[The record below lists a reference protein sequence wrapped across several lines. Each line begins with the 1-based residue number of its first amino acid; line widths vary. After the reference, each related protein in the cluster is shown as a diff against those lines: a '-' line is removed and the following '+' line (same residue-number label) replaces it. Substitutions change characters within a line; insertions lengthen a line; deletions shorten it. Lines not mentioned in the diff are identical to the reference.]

1 MMSLW
6 DALRMNMMISYQEL
20 VRTFPNM
27 SSYPAVY
34 AEIYCLAKFIISIY
48 SFQAYARRGG
58 AGGQQTPIDGPLS
71 HIARR
76 KGTSR

>member
-1 MMSLW
+1 MQNRADRSSPSRIQ
-6 DALRMNMMISYQEL
+6 ANI
-20 VRTFPNM
+20 

>member
-1 MMSLW
+1 NRADRGSRPRIQ
-6 DALRMNMMISYQEL
+6 A
-20 VRTFPNM
+20 NM

-34 AEIYCLAKFIISIY
+34 AEIYCLAKFIIYIY
-48 SFQAYARRGG
+48 SFRAYMRRGG
-58 AGGQQTPIDGPLS
+58 SGGLQTLMDGPLS

>member
-1 MMSLW
+1 
-6 DALRMNMMISYQEL
+6 
-20 VRTFPNM
+20 M

-48 SFQAYARRGG
+48 SFRAYARCGG
-58 AGGQQTPIDGPLS
+58 ADGQQTPIDGPLS

-76 KGTSR
+76 KNEPLNNLNENKIILTSNCW

>member
-1 MMSLW
+1 MQNRADRSSPPRIQ
-6 DALRMNMMISYQEL
+6 A
-20 VRTFPNM
+20 NM

-34 AEIYCLAKFIISIY
+34 AEIYCPAKFIIYIY

>member
-1 MMSLW
+1 MQNRADRSSPPRIQ
-6 DALRMNMMISYQEL
+6 ANI
-20 VRTFPNM
+20 

-48 SFQAYARRGG
+48 SFRAYARRGG
-58 AGGQQTPIDGPLS
+58 AGGQQTTIDGPLS